1 MQPLR
6 ARLYTLF
13 VALTGTMIIG
23 SASLAMADEASGVAV
38 ANPIAEAVPGW
49 DEYTGRFEAIE
60 QAGIQPRVSGARS
73 GLLRAIATSPQKH
86 LARSCTKRT

>member
-23 SASLAMADEASGVAV
+23 SASLAMVDEAPGVAV

-73 GLLRAIATSPQKH
+73 GLLRGIATSPQKH